1 MRQTTL
7 IKTKKSNTQLVENIL
22 DKYFPEPSDKEQFLE
37 NPQLKILM
45 SQLPGTLAVVDF
57 NDKSYHYFSESVKD
71 VLGYE
76 PEYYYK
82 NGFAASIT
90 QFPPEHQKVM
100 LEHIL
105 PLTFE
110 QLIGYAEVGEAKNV
124 RISYT
129 TLLSNKD
136 GEYKWFLHQISVLEI
151 DEHGKIK
158 LALKLLTD
166 ISEFK
171 KDNQINFVVSKKD
184 KQGIYQNVYSAAF
197 LAEEYSPLISERE
210 LEILQLISV
219 GKSSKSIADSLCIS
233 EHTVSTHRKNM
244 LKKTGCQTSHELVR
258 YAIANGLMA

>member
-1 MRQTTL
+1 MRSITL
-7 IKTKKSNTQLVENIL
+7 EKSKKSNIQIFESIL
-22 DKYFPEPSDKEQFLE
+22 EQYFPEPSDKEGLLE
-37 NPQLKILM
+37 NPQFKILM

-57 NDKSYHYFSESVKD
+57 TDKSYHYFSDSVKD

-76 PEYYYK
+76 PEHYYK
-82 NGFAASIT
+82 NGFAFTIT

-105 PLTFE
+105 PMAFE
-110 QLIGYAEVGEAKNV
+110 RFSGYAEIGESKNV

-136 GEYKWFLHQISVLEI
+136 GKYKWFLHQLSVLET
-151 DEHGKIK
+151 DEQGKIR
-158 LALKLLTD
+158 LGLKLLTD

-171 KDNQINFVVSKKD
+171 KDNQINFVISKKD
-184 KQGIYQNVYSAAF
+184 QNGIYQNVFSTAF
-197 LAEEYSPLISERE
+197 LTEDSSPLISGRE
-210 LEILQLISV
+210 LEILQLIST
-219 GKSSKSIADSLCIS
+219 GKSSKNIADSLCIS